1 MSDARTKASGT
12 APWVFR
18 VVPAVTFLVGLL
30 LGGLVV
36 GVGLDRGGPDSGEA
50 DPTSTSPD
58 DNGPTPTSAATVVVP
73 SACMQAA
80 DEVEAAITLIQDG
93 VRAVRD
99 FQAEELV
106 RVLNDLEDLEA
117 RARDLAARCSAVQVN

>member
-1 MSDARTKASGT
+1 MSDTRTKASGT

-73 SACMQAA
+73 SACR
-80 DEVEAAITLIQDG
+80 EAANQIEIAITVIQDG
-93 VRAVRD
+93 VGAVRD
-99 FQAEELV
+99 FQPDELV
-106 RVLNDLEDLEA
+106 RVLDELEDLEA